1 MRGLGIVFVLAF
13 FSACSAEKP
22 QPPSETEEHEASL
35 KKVTMSR
42 EAQEHAG
49 VHVAAALPEQLT
61 EYLHVTG
68 TVQPID
74 AKVSQIRPLAK
85 GRIEEVLVRVGDRV
99 GKGQTLARFDNIEA
113 GELIAQYDVGRADLE
128 RLRMQLATATKQ
140 LERTRSLVQIGA
152 ISQRELEASEAE
164 QQAIAQSIAAQE
176 SVLRGMTIRL
186 KRFGVDNPGSRQA
199 ETTIVAPFSGIVIR
213 VEAAP
218 GSVVDAD
225 RTLFSVA
232 DLSTVW
238 VQAEVYEKDLGRI
251 RGGQTA
257 KVTVDTFPDKPF
269 SAKVTYIS
277 DVLDPQTRTAKV
289 RCEVENPD
297 IRLKLDMFANVALP
311 TTFRLDAIAVPEGA
325 VQQINGK
332 TFVFVRSS
340 ETEFEPREVKTGKS
354 VDGLTEI
361 ASGLS
366 KGDPVVVQG
375 AFHLKSIALG
385 KELGEGEEH

>member
-1 MRGLGIVFVLAF
+1 MRRLAILFLLAF
-13 FSACSAEKP
+13 LGACSAQKP
-22 QPPSETEEHEASL
+22 QPAVEKDEHKAEIKS
-35 KKVTMSR
+35 VSMSR

-49 VHVAAALPEQLT
+49 LRVAAALPEQLT
-61 EYLHVTG
+61 EYLRVTG

-74 AKVSQIRPLAK
+74 AKVSEIRPLAK
-85 GRIEEVLVRVGDRV
+85 GRIEQVLVRVGDRV
-99 GKGQTLARFDNIEA
+99 RQGQALARFDNIEA
-113 GELIAQYDVGRADLE
+113 VELISQYDAGRAELE
-128 RLRMQLATATKQ
+128 RLKTQLATTTKQ

-164 QQAIAQSIAAQE
+164 QHAAGQSVTAQE
-176 SVLRGMTIRL
+176 SVLTGMLNRL
-186 KRFGVDNPGSRQA
+186 KRFGIDNPAARHA
-199 ETTIVAPFSGIVIR
+199 ETVIAAPFSGVVIR
-213 VEAAP
+213 VEVAP

-225 RTLFSVA
+225 RTLFSIA
-232 DLSTVW
+232 DLSRVW

-251 RGGQTA
+251 RSGQTA
-257 KVTVDTFPDKPF
+257 NVTVDTYPDKPF
-269 SAKVTYIS
+269 PAKVTYIS

-297 IRLKLDMFANVALP
+297 TRLKLDMFANVALP
-311 TTFRLDAIAVPEGA
+311 TTFKLDALAIPEGA
-325 VQQINGK
+325 VQQINGR
-332 TFVFVRSS
+332 TMVFVRVG
-340 ETEFEPREVKTGKS
+340 ETAFEPREIKTGKT
-354 VDGLTEI
+354 VDGLTEV